1 MITSNG
7 GAEFTTKTTI
17 IVALE
22 WLQREKDGGLTAR
35 NGRFAVQQ
43 AGLNRTDSLIR
54 GLVAAG

>member
-22 WLQREKDGGLTAR
+22 WLQREKDGGLTA
-35 NGRFAVQQ
+35 
-43 AGLNRTDSLIR
+43 
-54 GLVAAG
+54 